1 MDDLSPA
8 ARALIDQALPPA
20 AAALVRREVRP
31 AVALSHAPA
40 APDRRSRLGGGP
52 SLDRSERWPDYLY
65 KPLSFLALIDLA
77 EFAPLSGGTGLPTSG
92 LLNLFYEVD
101 DQPWGF
107 DPDDRGAWRVI
118 PADPASA
125 SPRAA
130 PDGATT
136 YPEIPLV
143 GTRIPT
149 IPDWAEDVLQTF
161 EGRDMDAYLDLHG
174 RLDATNPPGPRHQL
188 GGWPMLIQN
197 PWQRE
202 CQMASNGIDVGGP
215 EGYEDSRAAALE
227 AGVDDW
233 IMLAQID
240 SDDDAGWMWGDV
252 GALYFAMRRQDL
264 AEREF
269 DRAWLVLQCG

>member
-1 MDDLSPA
+1 MDDLSLA
-8 ARALIDQALPPA
+8 ASSLIEEALPPT
-20 AAALVRREVRP
+20 AAALVRRQVRP
-31 AVALSHAPA
+31 AVALSHTAIS
-40 APDRRSRLGGGP
+40 PDRRSRLGGVP
-52 SLDRSERWPDYLY
+52 LLDRGERWPDYLF

-77 EFAPLSGGTGLPTSG
+77 EFADASAGTGLPTAG

-118 PADPASA
+118 PADPAA
-125 SPRAA
+125 AGPRAA

-143 GTRIPT
+143 GTRVAT
-149 IPDWAEDVLQTF
+149 IPDWGEDVL
-161 EGRDMDAYLDLHG
+161 EAVDGRDMDAYLDLEE
-174 RLDATNPPGPRHQL
+174 RLGATRPTGPRHQL

-202 CQMASNGIDVGGP
+202 CQMASNGIDVGSP
-215 EGYEDSRAAALE
+215 EGYENSRAAELE

-252 GALYFAMRRQDL
+252 GVLYFAMRRQDL
-264 AEREF
+264 AAGEF